1 MPSLFSPQKFLPVD
15 LYNEAGIE
23 FNSDSN
29 IKSDFVTPWI
39 ETFIDEA
46 KNYATKFDL
55 NGINFDLMDKSLS
68 PQLYRDAGF
77 FVVETIVPTSQTDI
91 DNFSAE
97 YVILKPT
104 IGIGSRVLENF
115 PVSQLAYCVI
125 TKTTLLSV
133 IQMDPG
139 FYERQL
145 TGNVKYIL
153 QEAIVTP
160 NDIYDW
166 IILSGAV
173 NGSGEL
179 VLMPSIRG
187 NRYVKNRVVDS
198 KLSCSDENDT
208 PELLECKEYLANLVE
223 NTNFKNTVFQLQLIK
238 HSNGKITPLDFGYRF
253 SYQIKHNLESPVV
266 RQYAINLIRFAY
278 DLTPVKPTLNIVTAV
293 SVNNENSVGGYQI
306 IKGVTGSTREEALG
320 KL

>member
-1 MPSLFSPQKFLPVD
+1 MASLFSHSLIPAD
-15 LYNEAGIE
+15 LFNEAGIE
-23 FNSDSN
+23 INFDSN

-39 ETFIDEA
+39 ETYFSEA

-55 NGINFDLMDKSLS
+55 NNINFDLLDKSLS
-68 PQLYRDAGF
+68 SQLYRDAGF
-77 FVVETIVPTSQTDI
+77 FVLESIVPTSQTDI

-104 IGIGSRVLENF
+104 ISSGSRVLENF

-125 TKTTLLSV
+125 SKNTLLSV

-145 TGNVKYIL
+145 TGDVKYIL

-166 IILSGAV
+166 IIISGAV

-179 VLMPSIRG
+179 MLLPSIRG
-187 NRYVKNRVVDS
+187 NRYVKNRVVES

-208 PELLECKEYLANLVE
+208 PELLECKEYFANLVE
-223 NTNFKNTVFQLQLIK
+223 NTNFKNTVFQLQLIR
-238 HSNGKITPLDFGYRF
+238 HSNGEITPLDFGYRF
-253 SYQIKHNLESPVV
+253 SYQILHNLESPVV
-266 RQYAINLIRFAY
+266 KQYAIDLIRFAY

-293 SVNNENSVGGYQI
+293 SVTNKYGIGNRQI

>member
-1 MPSLFSPQKFLPVD
+1 MPSLFFHQPILVN

-23 FNSDSN
+23 TNSDPN
-29 IKSDFVTPWI
+29 IKSDFVTPWF
-39 ETFIDEA
+39 ETYFKPA
-46 KNYATKFDL
+46 KNYATKFGL
-55 NGINFDLMDKSLS
+55 NNINFDLLDKSLS

-77 FVVETIVPTSQTDI
+77 FVLETIVPTSQTDI

-104 IGIGSRVLENF
+104 INNGSRVLENF

-125 TKTTLLSV
+125 SKNTLSSI

-160 NDIYDW
+160 DDIYDW
-166 IILSGAV
+166 IIISGAV
-173 NGSGEL
+173 NGSGDL
-179 VLMPSIRG
+179 VLLPSIRG
-187 NRYVKNRVVDS
+187 NRYVKNRVVNS

-208 PELLECKEYLANLVE
+208 PELLECKEYFANLVE
-223 NTNFKNTVFQLQLIK
+223 NTNFKNTVFQLQLIR
-238 HSNGKITPLDFGYRF
+238 HSNGEITPLDFGYRF
-253 SYQIKHNLESPVV
+253 SYQILHNLESPVV
-266 RQYAINLIRFAY
+266 KQYAIDLIRFAY

-293 SVNNENSVGGYQI
+293 SVINETGIGPQQLI
-306 IKGVTGSTREEALG
+306 IGATGSTREEALG